1 VPTPVGTAVSITLTF
16 TDPAGTHDTYS
27 AAVNWDDGLGY
38 QAAVALG
45 SGNTVSKTFT
55 SAGVYT
61 VCAKV
66 QDEDGGVSS
75 EKCYEYI
82 VVYDPAGGF
91 VTGGGWITSPE
102 GAYLTDPD
110 LTGKATF
117 GFVSKYEKGKTYPT
131 GNTEFQ
137 FHAGNLNF
145 KSTSYEWLVV
155 SGPLGQYKG
164 IGTINGAGNYGFMLT
179 AKDGQAAGGGG
190 VDKFR
195 IKIWAIGGAVV
206 YDNALGAA
214 EDSDASTALGGGSIV
229 IHTKK

>member
-1 VPTPVGTAVSITLTF
+1 M
-16 TDPAGTHDTYS
+16 
-27 AAVNWDDGLGY
+27 
-38 QAAVALG
+38 
-45 SGNTVSKTFT
+45 
-55 SAGVYT
+55 
-61 VCAKV
+61 
-66 QDEDGGVSS
+66 
-75 EKCYEYI
+75 
-82 VVYDPAGGF
+82 
-91 VTGGGWITSPE
+91 SPE
-102 GAYLTDPD
+102 GAYLADLT

-164 IGTINGAGNYGFMLT
+164 VGTINGAGNYGFLLT
-179 AKDGQAAGGGG
+179 ARDGQAPGGGG
-190 VDKFR
+190 IDKFR

-206 YDNALGAA
+206 YDNALDAA